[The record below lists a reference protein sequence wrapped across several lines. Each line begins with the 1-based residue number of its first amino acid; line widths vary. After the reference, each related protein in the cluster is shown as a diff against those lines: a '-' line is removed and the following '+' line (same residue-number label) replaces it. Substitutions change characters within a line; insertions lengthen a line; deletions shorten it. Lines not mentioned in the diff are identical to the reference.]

1 MALTLYL
8 KGKKRKWGKFPHLI
22 LCTGKESNKMQC
34 SRTVLSQTPLS
45 KFHTQSWGRKNRSYS
60 TELWVFSQRWSV
72 GTQRIQR
79 QSALPWYL
87 LEVERKL
94 KRKKQLNLG
103 LVFFLTATIC
113 HILHIHW
120 LAEEK
125 KARQNRRKKTEN
137 ILFYFY
143 FQEKCKHGGGDVPP
157 FIAYKVMVCVNA
169 LGRMRKAGPTLK
181 QKPTLY

>member
-1 MALTLYL
+1 MHLAKYGFDSLF
-8 KGKKRKWGKFPHLI
+8 KGKKRKWGVFLHLI

-45 KFHTQSWGRKNRSYS
+45 KFHTQSWGRKKRSYS

-94 KRKKQLNLG
+94 KRKKRLNLG
-103 LVFFLTATIC
+103 LAFFLTATIC
-113 HILHIHW
+113 RILRIHW
-120 LAEEK
+120 LAEIK
-125 KARQNRRKKTEN
+125 KARQNRKKKNREYTFLFLFSRK
-137 ILFYFY
+137 
-143 FQEKCKHGGGDVPP
+143 
-157 FIAYKVMVCVNA
+157 M
-169 LGRMRKAGPTLK
+169 
-181 QKPTLY
+181 